1 MFIYIKD
8 FLLIFL
14 DNSNS
19 FYIYFK
25 VLKTMLLMIIIM
37 KTERAA
43 QLFQVCSIVRPKT
56 KFIIHTLL
64 STEKNCSILI
74 ISTHI
79 GYTKG
84 GYMLNHCGSHTA
96 YIVLFGA
103 ISYSVG
109 TWKLKVL
116 AALWMAFTP

>member
-1 MFIYIKD
+1 
-8 FLLIFL
+8 
-14 DNSNS
+14 
-19 FYIYFK
+19 
-25 VLKTMLLMIIIM
+25 M

-116 AALWMAFTP
+116 AASVDGIYSVNT